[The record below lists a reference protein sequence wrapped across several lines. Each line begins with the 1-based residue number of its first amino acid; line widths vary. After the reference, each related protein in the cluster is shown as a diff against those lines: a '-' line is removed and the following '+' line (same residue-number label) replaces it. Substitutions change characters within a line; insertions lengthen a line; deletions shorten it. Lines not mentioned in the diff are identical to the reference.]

1 MGLMKTGLAW
11 AMAVGWL
18 WCGALPAAGEFRAGA
33 AEADISPTRFPILV
47 SGGFLAKT
55 AERLESPLMARAV
68 VLDDG
73 SRRVAIA
80 IVDSLMMPRELL
92 DDVKQRAARATGI
105 APERMLIAA
114 THTHSAPPVMG
125 ALGTDAEAGYAEL
138 LRERLAELLRQ
149 AASRL
154 EPARV
159 GWTSVAAP
167 DHTHSRRWILRPDK
181 VRQDP
186 FGELTVRAN
195 MHPGYQNPDFIG
207 PSGPVDPEL
216 SLLAIQSQS
225 GRPLAVLANYSMH
238 YVGVP
243 GPLVSPDYFGHFSA
257 RLKGLIGAPEAVVMM
272 SQGTSG
278 DLHWMDYSRPKREM
292 DLATYAEALSRLAVQ
307 AYRGIRYRDW
317 VEIGMLEEKLKLRR
331 RVPSPQRLAWAKQ
344 VFAGVPDGK
353 PRNQVEV
360 YAREQIYLAAEPE
373 RELKLQALRL
383 GDLAIAAIPNE
394 VFAITGL
401 KIKGQSPF
409 ARTFTIELANGAEGY
424 IPPPEQH
431 ALGGYTTWPARTAA
445 LEMGAEPKIAETV
458 LGLLEKLAGNR
469 RRPLVESADAYAR
482 ALRASRPA
490 AYWRFADIAGSQ
502 ARDELGAHPGVYEPG
517 YALYLEGRRPRA
529 RAVHLAGGR
538 VRIDGLRLGGQY
550 TVELVFWNGL
560 DNDARP
566 LAGYLWS
573 CGGDALGIQGTAGEP
588 GRLFFGPLQGRTV
601 ISPKSWYHV
610 AVVRR
615 NTRVAVYLNGEE
627 EIGGEMPP
635 LCTTDEFLFGAA
647 SGQPGTLE
655 GRLDEAA
662 IFTRPLSL
670 SEISRHWAASSSAQ
684 VP

>member
-1 MGLMKTGLAW
+1 MSKGLVW
-11 AMAVGWL
+11 AMAAGL
-18 WCGALPAAGEFRAGA
+18 LCPGALPAAEQFRAGA
-33 AEADISPTRFPILV
+33 AEVDISPTRFPILV
-47 SGGFLAKT
+47 SGGFLART

-73 SRRVAIA
+73 ARRVAIA

-92 DDVKQRAARATGI
+92 DDVKQKVALEIGV

-125 ALGTDAEAGYAEL
+125 ALGTDADAGYAEL
-138 LRERLAELLRQ
+138 LRERLAGVLRQ
-149 AASRL
+149 AAGRL
-154 EPARV
+154 EPARM
-159 GWTSVAAP
+159 GWASVAAP
-167 DHTHSRRWILRPDK
+167 EYTHSRRWILRPDK
-181 VRQDP
+181 MRKDP

-195 MHPGYQNPDFIG
+195 MHPGYQNPEFIG

-216 SLLAIQSQS
+216 SLLAIQSKA

-257 RLKGLIGAPEAVVMM
+257 RLKSLIGAAPETVAMM

-292 DLATYAEALSRLAVQ
+292 DLATYAEALARLAAK
-307 AYRGIRYRDW
+307 AYREVRYRDS

-331 RVPSPQRLAWAKQ
+331 RVPNPQRLAWARQ
-344 VFAGVPDGK
+344 VFAGVPDGR

-409 ARTFTIELANGAEGY
+409 AHTFTIELGNGAEGY

-445 LEMGAEPKIAETV
+445 LEVEAEPKIAETV
-458 LGLLEKLAGNR
+458 LGLLEKLAGKR
-469 RRPLVESADAYAR
+469 RRRIAEPADAYANLV
-482 ALRASRPA
+482 LRSRPA
-490 AYWRFADIAGSQ
+490 AYWRFAEIDGRQ
-502 ARDELGAHPGVYEPG
+502 ARDRMGAHHGIYETG
-517 YALYLEGRRPRA
+517 YALYLDGMRPGA
-529 RAVHLAGGR
+529 RVVQLAGGHVR
-538 VRIDGLRLGGQY
+538 VPGLRLGERY

-560 DNDARP
+560 DNDSREVS
-566 LAGYLWS
+566 GYLWS
-573 CGGDALGIQGTAGEP
+573 CGSDVLGIQGTTGEP
-588 GRLFFGPLQGRTV
+588 GRLFFGPLKGRTV
-601 ISPKSWYHV
+601 IAPRSWNHV
-610 AVVRR
+610 AVVRDGA
-615 NTRVAVYLNGEE
+615 RVAVYLNGEK
-627 EIGGEMPP
+627 EIGGEIP
-635 LCTTDEFLFGAA
+635 LATTGELLLGAA
-647 SGQPGTLE
+647 SGQPATFE

-662 IFTRPLSL
+662 IYPRPLEAAS
-670 SEISRHWAASSSAQ
+670 IRQHWAALSSTQ